1 MVYTHPR
8 EILKSAT
15 FEKWFDGLRD
25 RQARA
30 RIDARIG
37 RLRQGNHGD
46 AKLLPGTGG
55 VYELRI
61 DYGPGYRVYFIQR
74 GTTLAILLCGG
85 DKRTQTS
92 DIEQATDMAMSWKE

>member
-1 MVYTHPR
+1 MR
-8 EILKSAT
+8 EIVKSST
-15 FEKWFDGLRD
+15 FQNWFDGLRD

-30 RIDARIG
+30 RIDSRIG

-46 AKLLPGTGG
+46 AKLLAGTGG

-74 GTTLAILLCGG
+74 GTTVAILLCGG
-85 DKRTQTS
+85 DKRSQTS
-92 DIEQATDMAMSWKE
+92 DIAQAADMAKSWKE